1 MKLLEDSPSFTASRR
16 ELRCVQAAVRICT
29 LIDIEGPKYAGT
41 RAYEFAFVEGSLRAN
56 VFVHKLDL

>member
-1 MKLLEDSPSFTASRR
+1 MKIFEDSPSFTASRR

-29 LIDIEGPKYAGT
+29 MIDIEGPKYAGT
-41 RAYEFAFVEGSLRAN
+41 RANEFAFVEGSLHAN

>member
-1 MKLLEDSPSFTASRR
+1 MKIFEDSPSFTASRR
-16 ELRCVQAAVRICT
+16 ELRCVQAAVRT
-29 LIDIEGPKYAGT
+29 MIDIEGPKYAGT